1 MENHT
6 KAGNLPTAEEFL
18 KQYQKGADSFC
29 VTKGEAI
36 NKLIEFAKL
45 HVQEALKQAS
55 EKSLMKDVNEDCH
68 YEDEEG
74 NFPEIYFI
82 DKDSILNAYNLNNIK

>member
-1 MENHT
+1 MTE
-6 KAGNLPTAEEFL
+6 KIPTAEEFL
-18 KQYQKGADSFC
+18 KQFELGNTGKIDIEDA
-29 VTKGEAI
+29 KEAI
-36 NKLIEFAKL
+36 IEFAKL

-82 DKDSILNAYNLNNIK
+82 DKDSILNAYGLNNIK

>member
-1 MENHT
+1 MKNKVITAQEFLDISFGENKAVRSKIT
-6 KAGNLPTAEEFL
+6 KAM
-18 KQYQKGADSFC
+18 
-29 VTKGEAI
+29 
-36 NKLIEFAKL
+36 IEFAKL

-82 DKDSILNAYNLNNIK
+82 DKDSILNAYDLNNIK

>member
-1 MENHT
+1 MKDKVITAQEFLDISFGENKAVRSKIT
-6 KAGNLPTAEEFL
+6 KAM
-18 KQYQKGADSFC
+18 
-29 VTKGEAI
+29 
-36 NKLIEFAKL
+36 IEFAKL

-82 DKDSILNAYNLNNIK
+82 NKDSILNAYNLNNIK

>member
-1 MENHT
+1 MKDKVITAQEFLDISFGENKAVRSKIT
-6 KAGNLPTAEEFL
+6 KAM
-18 KQYQKGADSFC
+18 
-29 VTKGEAI
+29 
-36 NKLIEFAKL
+36 IEFAKL

-82 DKDSILNAYNLNNIK
+82 DKDSILNAYNIEKNIK

>member
-1 MENHT
+1 MKN
-6 KAGNLPTAEEFL
+6 KVITAQEFL
-18 KQYQKGADSFC
+18 DISFGENKA
-29 VTKGEAI
+29 VRSKITKVM
-36 NKLIEFAKL
+36 IEFAKL

>member
-1 MENHT
+1 MI
-6 KAGNLPTAEEFL
+6 TAEEFL
-18 KQYQKGADSFC
+18 DISFGEDKA
-29 VTKGEAI
+29 VRSKITKAM
-36 NKLIEFAKL
+36 IEFAKL

>member
-1 MENHT
+1 MTE
-6 KAGNLPTAEEFL
+6 KIPTAEAFFN
-18 KQYQKGADSFC
+18 QYGGYTREEMLERAK
-29 VTKGEAI
+29 
-36 NKLIEFAKL
+36 EFAKL

-82 DKDSILNAYNLNNIK
+82 DKDSILNAYGLNNIK

>member
-1 MENHT
+1 MKNKVITAQEFLDISFGENKAVRSKIT
-6 KAGNLPTAEEFL
+6 KAM
-18 KQYQKGADSFC
+18 
-29 VTKGEAI
+29 
-36 NKLIEFAKL
+36 IEFAKL

-82 DKDSILNAYNLNNIK
+82 DKDSILNAYDLDNIK

>member
-1 MENHT
+1 MKNKVITAQEFLDISFGENKAVRSKIT
-6 KAGNLPTAEEFL
+6 KAM
-18 KQYQKGADSFC
+18 
-29 VTKGEAI
+29 
-36 NKLIEFAKL
+36 IEFAKL

>member
-1 MENHT
+1 MKDKVITAQEFLDISFGENKAVRSKIT
-6 KAGNLPTAEEFL
+6 KAM
-18 KQYQKGADSFC
+18 
-29 VTKGEAI
+29 
-36 NKLIEFAKL
+36 IEFAKL

-82 DKDSILNAYNLNNIK
+82 DKDSILNAYDLDNIK

>member
-1 MENHT
+1 M
-6 KAGNLPTAEEFL
+6 KDKVITAQEFL
-18 KQYQKGADSFC
+18 DISFGENKA
-29 VTKGEAI
+29 VRSKITKDM
-36 NKLIEFAKL
+36 IEFAKL

>member
-1 MENHT
+1 MKDKVITAQEFLDISFGENKAVRSKIT
-6 KAGNLPTAEEFL
+6 KAM
-18 KQYQKGADSFC
+18 
-29 VTKGEAI
+29 
-36 NKLIEFAKL
+36 IEFAKL